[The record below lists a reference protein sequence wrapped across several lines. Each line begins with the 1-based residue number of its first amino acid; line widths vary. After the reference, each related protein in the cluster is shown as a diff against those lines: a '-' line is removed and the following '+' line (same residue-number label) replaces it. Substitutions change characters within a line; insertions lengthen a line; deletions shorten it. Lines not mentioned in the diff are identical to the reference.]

1 MADAR
6 VIRVEAAHAEPL
18 LSEVRRLFAEYAEG
32 LGIDLA
38 FQGFEAELAG
48 LPGAYAPPGGRLL
61 IARVQGMVA
70 GCVGVRPL
78 EPGICEMKRLYVRSE
93 ARGFGVGR
101 RLAEAAIG
109 EARAAGYRSMR
120 LDTLETMGAAQALY
134 RALGFG
140 PIPPYRHNPVAGTAF
155 LSLDL
160 QPAEG

>member
-134 RALGFG
+134 RTLGFG
-140 PIPPYRHNPVAGTAF
+140 PIPPYRHNPVPGTAF

>member
-1 MADAR
+1 
-6 VIRVEAAHAEPL
+6 
-18 LSEVRRLFAEYAEG
+18 
-32 LGIDLA
+32 
-38 FQGFEAELAG
+38 
-48 LPGAYAPPGGRLL
+48 
-61 IARVQGMVA
+61 
-70 GCVGVRPL
+70 
-78 EPGICEMKRLYVRSE
+78 MKRLYVRSE

-134 RALGFG
+134 RTLGFG
-140 PIPPYRHNPVAGTAF
+140 PIPPYRHNPVPGTAF

>member
-1 MADAR
+1 MVD
-6 VIRVEAAHAEPL
+6 VMGGVEAADAEPL

-134 RALGFG
+134 RTLGFG
-140 PIPPYRHNPVAGTAF
+140 PIPPYRHNPVPGTAF

>member
-6 VIRVEAAHAEPL
+6 VIRVESAHTEPL
-18 LSEVRRLFAEYAEG
+18 LSEARRLFAEYAEG

-120 LDTLETMGAAQALY
+120 LDTLETMGAAQALS

-140 PIPPYRHNPVAGTAF
+140 PIPPYRHNPVPGTAF

>member
-1 MADAR
+1 MAD
-6 VIRVEAAHAEPL
+6 VMVRVEPAHAEPL

-48 LPGAYAPPGGRLL
+48 LPGPYAPPGGRLL
-61 IARVQGMVA
+61 IARVQGMAA

-93 ARGFGVGR
+93 ARGHGAGR

-134 RALGFG
+134 RTLGFG
-140 PIPPYRHNPVAGTAF
+140 PIPPYRHNPVPGAAF

>member
-32 LGIDLA
+32 LGLDLA

-134 RALGFG
+134 RTLGFG
-140 PIPPYRHNPVAGTAF
+140 PIPPYRHNPVPGTAF

>member
-61 IARVQGMVA
+61 IARYRGWWPDA
-70 GCVGVRPL
+70 SGSG
-78 EPGICEMKRLYVRSE
+78 RSSPAS
-93 ARGFGVGR
+93 AR
-101 RLAEAAIG
+101 
-109 EARAAGYRSMR
+109 
-120 LDTLETMGAAQALY
+120 
-134 RALGFG
+134 
-140 PIPPYRHNPVAGTAF
+140 
-155 LSLDL
+155 
-160 QPAEG
+160 